1 MDPFRIFV
9 SFLSL
14 LCFYSVPCSLVTC
27 WEKADLLALVCVLFV
42 VALPIDVP
50 GQVWYMIVSIT
61 DFLPSSLLL
70 L

>member
-27 WEKADLLALVCVLFV
+27 WEKADLLALVCVV
-42 VALPIDVP
+42 
-50 GQVWYMIVSIT
+50 
-61 DFLPSSLLL
+61 FLSLYLL
-70 L
+70 MFPVRYGT